1 MFGACKKEIPIYS
14 FRLYHETSRFTKKVM
29 VSAGV
34 SWNGK
39 TDIHVIDTN
48 KTKVNSESYI
58 KLLDDGLL
66 PDCRRLY
73 PENDF
78 IFQQD
83 GAPSHTSNAT
93 QTHLE
98 QVVPH
103 FIKKDEWPPQSPD
116 LNPMDYTIWD
126 SLSEKVYK
134 GRTQKFTENEL
145 KEKIRGKWVEIT
157 LEEVRKSIGSF
168 KKRLRAVCE
177 QNGGHIGHLLN

>member
-1 MFGACKKEIPIYS
+1 MQKDIPS

-39 TDIHVIDTN
+39 TDIHFIDTN
-48 KTKVNSESYI
+48 KTNVNSESYI

-103 FIKKDEWPPQSPD
+103 A
-116 LNPMDYTIWD
+116 LH
-126 SLSEKVYK
+126 
-134 GRTQKFTENEL
+134 
-145 KEKIRGKWVEIT
+145 KER
-157 LEEVRKSIGSF
+157 
-168 KKRLRAVCE
+168 
-177 QNGGHIGHLLN
+177 